1 MALKK
6 KIAIVVDGPSDT
18 IEDPAPPLTS
28 VSSEIPAGFFTFG
41 YIAMKYLVIKAYKG
55 KMKCFEAS
63 YENCQ

>member
-18 IEDPAPPLTS
+18 LEDPAPPLAK

-55 KMKCFEAS
+55 KMKYFEA
-63 YENCQ
+63 